1 MENKK
6 TDIEIAM
13 EEFLNDSKSFDKEIA
28 EIQKKREIAYQKKLE
43 SKFSKE
49 SIQDTA
55 RKNTALL
62 EMESKEILSID
73 EEIKELKSKIS
84 SLKENRKVAKKSLI
98 ALGNQTKKLLSIAKV
113 KAKSKTSEI
122 CKILANG
129 TLVVT
134 WQKHAFNSSYDLL
147 NKVWYNVMKEEIL
160 SIDEIASIESEKEKT
175 DATKNFLFSVSAFVR
190 NTFDIQKTQHVT
202 QEKIDE
208 YISSI
213 ENVTEEK

>member
-129 TLVVT
+129 MLVVS
-134 WQKHAFNSSYDLL
+134 WQKHSFNASYDLL

-160 SIDEIASIESEKEKT
+160 SIDAIASMESEKEKT
-175 DATKNFLFSVSAFVR
+175 DATKNFLFSVSRFVR
-190 NTFDIQKTQHVT
+190 DTFDVTKTT
-202 QEKIDE
+202 M
-208 YISSI
+208 
-213 ENVTEEK
+213 VTEEKLQAFIVSQENN